1 MSRPAKLS
9 ARRWI
14 FARLGELK
22 LRFADCAGQNLHGVV
37 GAVEGERM
45 DGVGAGDAKMNWNSS
60 RNQNAVGNE
69 QVLLRD
75 HAHGD
80 GAIRLLLGSQ
90 IVLDEFS
97 GEVKRERVNVAR
109 ALQKTQ
115 EGNVDLIVAGGW
127 DQSQDQHR
135 QQDRS

>member
-1 MSRPAKLS
+1 MSPAKLA
-9 ARRWI
+9 ARRLI
-14 FARLGELK
+14 LARPGKLK
-22 LRFADCAGQNLHGVV
+22 LRLADRAWENLDGIV

-45 DGVGAGDAKMNWNSS
+45 DRVGAGDAKMNRNSS

-80 GAIRLLLGSQ
+80 RAIRLLLSSQ
-90 IVLDEFS
+90 IVLDKFS
-97 GEVKRERVNVAR
+97 RQVKRERVNVAR

-115 EGNVDLIVAGGW
+115 QGDVDLVEAGGW
-127 DQSQDQHR
+127 DKSQHQHR